1 MTNREIAQS
10 VLAQAPAD
18 ELDAII
24 ELLVTRDRDLNNPR
38 TRPLVNRDGS
48 RALTPR
54 EFDEF
59 LIEYGPY
66 MGAPDGEG

>member
-1 MTNREIAQS
+1 MTKREIAES

-24 ELLVTRDRDLNNPR
+24 ELLVTRERNSNDPR
-38 TRPLVNRDGS
+38 SRPGVHSDGS

-54 EFDEF
+54 EYDEF
-59 LIEYGPY
+59 LVEYGPY
-66 MGAPDGEG
+66 IGAPDGEG